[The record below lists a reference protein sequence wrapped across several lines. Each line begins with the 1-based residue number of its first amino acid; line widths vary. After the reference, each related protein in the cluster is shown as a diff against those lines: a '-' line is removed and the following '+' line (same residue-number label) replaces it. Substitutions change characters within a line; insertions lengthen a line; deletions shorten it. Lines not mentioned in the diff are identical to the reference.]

1 MDNSTVPFVQTK
13 AGFEYGL
20 EIKASVRE
28 GINGHFI
35 IIEDIVESSFSFGK
49 DLVIYNGEHMKIGMK
64 KSSDT
69 KLGMPYNQCIN
80 DFKPF
85 DNSSLVSR
93 TIQFNKIYRKDKCNK
108 LCYFKNAVADF
119 NCTFENIWPSGND
132 VKCQDIRGFD
142 PYYRNFNFTKSCSEV
157 CPLECESEFYDLYV
171 SQTQVSNVQ
180 SGNISFALNV
190 YFTDLK
196 VLKISQYAKTSEADL
211 VSNIGGTLG
220 LFIGFQIFSI
230 VEILELF
237 VNLALKLGKKVKT
250 YVNESK

>member
-1 MDNSTVPFVQTK
+1 MCTFDRIKCLPDFRIRSINIKGLAVKCFSFTMENSTVPFVQTK

-108 LCYFKNAVADF
+108 LCYFKNAIADF
-119 NCTFENIWPSGND
+119 NCTFENN
-132 VKCQDIRGFD
+132 K
-142 PYYRNFNFTKSCSEV
+142 YRK
-157 CPLECESEFYDLYV
+157 
-171 SQTQVSNVQ
+171 
-180 SGNISFALNV
+180 
-190 YFTDLK
+190 LK
-196 VLKISQYAKTSEADL
+196 QL
-211 VSNIGGTLG
+211 
-220 LFIGFQIFSI
+220 
-230 VEILELF
+230 
-237 VNLALKLGKKVKT
+237 
-250 YVNESK
+250 